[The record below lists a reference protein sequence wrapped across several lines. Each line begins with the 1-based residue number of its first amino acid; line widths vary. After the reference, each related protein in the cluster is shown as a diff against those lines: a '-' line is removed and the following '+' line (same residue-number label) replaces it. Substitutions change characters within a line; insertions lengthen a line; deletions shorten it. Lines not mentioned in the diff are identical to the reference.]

1 MARLLRVGEAYVAEN
16 AVVTGDVTLG
26 AGASVWFFSVL
37 RGDDAP
43 IRIGART
50 NVQDHV
56 IVHAD
61 PGVELVVGEEVT
73 IGHRVT
79 LHCAE
84 VGPRCLIGM
93 GAVLLRGARIGE
105 GSIVAAG
112 ALVTEGMVVP
122 PRSLVRG
129 LPARVAGEVGE
140 DGVRAAL
147 HGVANYQKKI
157 EAYLRGAFDWPARR
171 PSP

>member
-1 MARLLRVGEAYVAEN
+1 MARLVRVGGAYVAEN
-16 AVVTGDVTLG
+16 AVITGDVTLG

-50 NVQDHV
+50 NVQDHA
-56 IVHAD
+56 ILHAD
-61 PGVELVVGEEVT
+61 PGLALVVGEEVT

-79 LHCAE
+79 IHCAE
-84 VGPRCLIGM
+84 VGPRCLLGM

-105 GSIVAAG
+105 GSIIAAG

-129 LPARVAGEVGE
+129 LPGRVVADVGE
-140 DGVRAAL
+140 EGARAAL
-147 HGVANYQKKI
+147 HGVGNYLKKI
-157 EAYLRGAFDWPARR
+157 EAYSRGDFDWPR
-171 PSP
+171 